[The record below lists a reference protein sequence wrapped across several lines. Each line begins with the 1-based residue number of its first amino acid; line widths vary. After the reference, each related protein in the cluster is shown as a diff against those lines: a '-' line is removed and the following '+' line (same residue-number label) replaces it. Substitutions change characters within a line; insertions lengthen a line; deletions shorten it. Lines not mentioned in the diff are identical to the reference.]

1 MKNEVK
7 DGFTHFKGLMFKS
20 VNYKGKKSIVAVCKG
35 SDSGKVFYNLVLR
48 KLIPKNTFDDYKNFT
63 IVREFK
69 DYYYIE
75 NELFFIEESFLTI
88 VDIVL
93 NRLNK

>member
-7 DGFTHFKGLMFKS
+7 DGFIRFKGLMFKS
-20 VNYKGKKSIVAVCKG
+20 VNHEGKKSIVAVRKG
-35 SDSGKVFYNLVLR
+35 SDSGKVFYNLVIR
-48 KLIPKNTFDDYKNFT
+48 KLILKNVFDGYKNFT

-88 VDIVL
+88 VDIAL